1 MGCCLSAGI
10 NPLQEITISIFGLQN
25 AGKTC
30 LLRSLLGNFDFNT
43 NPTTELD
50 QQKIT
55 YRKGLTLKVYDFGG
69 SSEARSDWSSSF
81 LAINGFLYVIDASD
95 SSHFQESKNTLDQIL
110 SNKRMQ
116 NKPCVILANKQ
127 DNPSALA
134 AEDLRS
140 YLDINKAI
148 SIYDATIT
156 SSTAEKLNEGIT
168 QAIDTLITKIVAN
181 SIDVS
186 DNNGKVSQSNL
197 SSLEKDLETFEQ
209 EYQTCEQFSED
220 PHYTKLHYAAEKAN
234 DSIGEYLISTGA
246 DVNAKDIFY
255 QNIRK
260 HYFESICFKIH
271 KEN

>member
-1 MGCCLSAGI
+1 MGSCLSAGI
-10 NPLQEITISIFGLQN
+10 NPLQEITISIFGLEN

-43 NPTTELD
+43 NSTTELD

-55 YRKGLTLKVYDFGG
+55 YRKGLTLKVFDFGG
-69 SSEARSDWSSSF
+69 SSEARTDWSSSY
-81 LAINGFLYVIDASD
+81 LAINGFIYVIDASD
-95 SSHFQESKNTLDQIL
+95 SSHFEESKNTLYQIL

-134 AEDLRS
+134 GEDLRS

-148 SIYDATIT
+148 SIFDATIT

-181 SIDVS
+181 STIVA
-186 DNNGKVSQSNL
+186 SQSNN
-197 SSLEKDLETFEQ
+197 SNQ
-209 EYQTCEQFSED
+209 
-220 PHYTKLHYAAEKAN
+220 
-234 DSIGEYLISTGA
+234 
-246 DVNAKDIFY
+246 
-255 QNIRK
+255 
-260 HYFESICFKIH
+260 
-271 KEN
+271 